1 MKSML
6 ITRQSIVKIQ
16 LEANPALLSK
26 YLNCS
31 CYHDIKMSPNS
42 SSLVSSDWEEGP
54 LFCGGCQS
62 HYGALQSGG
71 GGVGE
76 GTGLQITG
84 QLVPDVTGQ
93 HGNKLS
99 LNCV

>member
-1 MKSML
+1 ML
-6 ITRQSIVKIQ
+6 NS
-16 LEANPALLSK
+16 
-26 YLNCS
+26 
-31 CYHDIKMSPNS
+31 S
-42 SSLVSSDWEEGP
+42 SSLVSSDWEKGS

-76 GTGLQITG
+76 EARLQIAG
-84 QLVPDVTGQ
+84 QLVPGLRRQ

-99 LNCV
+99 